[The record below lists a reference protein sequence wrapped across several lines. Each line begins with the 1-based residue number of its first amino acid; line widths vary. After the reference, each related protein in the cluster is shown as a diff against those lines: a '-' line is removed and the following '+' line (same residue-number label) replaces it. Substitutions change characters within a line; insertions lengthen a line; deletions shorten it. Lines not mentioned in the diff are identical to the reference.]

1 MTYNIRM
8 GIPEMAE
15 LWNRLQTSYRDGTIN
30 KKDAELYKKWGSA
43 IKKLAMNPQYPSL
56 NLDSRI
62 NMTRLEPPL
71 RVLHIFQLA
80 C

>member
-1 MTYNIRM
+1 MM
-8 GIPEMAE
+8 E
-15 LWNRLQTSYRDGTIN
+15 LWDVYDKDRNITGKTVERGTYI
-30 KKDAELYKKWGSA
+30 
-43 IKKLAMNPQYPSL
+43 
-56 NLDSRI
+56 LDSRI

>member
-1 MTYNIRM
+1 MKIEIRVYKEEDL
-8 GIPEMAE
+8 PE
-15 LWNRLQTSYRDGTIN
+15 I
-30 KKDAELYKKWGSA
+30 
-43 IKKLAMNPQYPSL
+43 
-56 NLDSRI
+56 LDSRI

>member
-1 MTYNIRM
+1 MFTEEQI
-8 GIPEMAE
+8 
-15 LWNRLQTSYRDGTIN
+15 L
-30 KKDAELYKKWGSA
+30 ELYFKRDEHAVEMTSQMYGA
-43 IKKLAMNPQYPSL
+43 KLTRFADSMVAHEDAVECVNDTYI
-56 NLDSRI
+56 LDSRI

>member
-1 MTYNIRM
+1 MQFNV
-8 GIPEMAE
+8 EVSELAE
-15 LWNRLQTSYRDGTIN
+15 AQYDKILSYI
-30 KKDAELYKKWGSA
+30 
-43 IKKLAMNPQYPSL
+43 
-56 NLDSRI
+56 LDSRI

>member
-15 LWNRLQTSYRDGTIN
+15 LWNRLQTSYREGTIS

-43 IKKLAMNPQYPSL
+43 RELL
-56 NLDSRI
+56 
-62 NMTRLEPPL
+62 RLIE
-71 RVLHIFQLA
+71 VGASCFNHY
-80 C
+80 CVDYDDT